1 MSSLNASLE
10 IARRALRA
18 HQLTMGVIG
27 ANVANVNTPGFSRRR
42 TYLGASAGIMTNH
55 GTVGTGV
62 EVTTIRRDRDM
73 LLEGL
78 YRQHNS
84 AAGNWSALE
93 QALGRVE
100 TVFPAADTDGLG
112 DALGA
117 FWSAWNNLANDPADP
132 GRRAVVRAA
141 GEQVADTFHRLDAH
155 LASLMSDLDAEMGA
169 DTDRINRIATRLAA
183 LNVGISA
190 AELRGQEA
198 SDLRDERD
206 SLLEELSGIATVH
219 SQETSTGAVTV
230 SLGTEVLVQ
239 DDRARQ
245 LEVVPVAGAGQASV
259 RVRWQ
264 DTQRDVQAD
273 GGHLA
278 GLVTARDERL
288 AGYRAT
294 LDTLAATLVEQVNRV
309 HVTGSGLDGSTGNA
323 FFDPAWTHASDIRL
337 DHGVDTDLE
346 RIAAS
351 ASGATGDGNTAQAI
365 AGLRTA
371 ALLGNG
377 QLTFEGFYRGL
388 VGQIGLDASHAASSV
403 AAESGALDAIDAQ
416 RASISGISLDEEMTQ
431 MLSTQHA
438 YEAVIRIT
446 TVIDDMMD
454 TLISGL

>member
-1 MSSLNASLE
+1 MSSLNSSLE

-42 TYLGASAGIMTNH
+42 TYLGASAGIMTPD

-62 EVTTIRRDRDM
+62 EVTAIRRDRDM

-84 AAGNWSALE
+84 AAGNWSALD
-93 QALGRVE
+93 QALGKVE

-230 SLGTEVLVQ
+230 SLGAEVLVQ

-245 LEVVPVAGAGQASV
+245 LEVVPVAGSGQASV

-264 DTQRDVQAD
+264 DTQRDVQAE

-278 GLVTARDERL
+278 GLVNARDERL

-309 HVTGSGLDGSTGNA
+309 HVTGRR
-323 FFDPAWTHASDIRL
+323 PRRL
-337 DHGVDTDLE
+337 DRQRFLRSGVDARQRHPSRPRRGYGL
-346 RIAAS
+346 
-351 ASGATGDGNTAQAI
+351 GAHR
-365 AGLRTA
+365 GLR
-371 ALLGNG
+371 
-377 QLTFEGFYRGL
+377 
-388 VGQIGLDASHAASSV
+388 
-403 AAESGALDAIDAQ
+403 Q
-416 RASISGISLDEEMTQ
+416 RR
-431 MLSTQHA
+431 H
-438 YEAVIRIT
+438 R
-446 TVIDDMMD
+446 
-454 TLISGL
+454 